1 MLKVKYYDNLVLNKC
16 TLRYSD
22 RNSEKNA
29 KATLVMQYFYE
40 KNKAVSFQL
49 QIDTSGH
56 LSIRTREDWIPEEV
70 LSWLF
75 DKINFEAIRLEVI
88 NTILF
93 SQQVKY
99 SDLID
104 IVKSVIRRM
113 YDFNCQEYCSNYNQV
128 IDEFLNLYKDQYLF
142 KAVEPVYYSDFVSSI
157 VNNTEMPKEEQIEHI
172 AVTFANNTV
181 AHKVNLLG
189 RALYKY
195 VHNSQDNAKE

>member
-1 MLKVKYYDNLVLNKC
+1 MLKVKYHDNLILNKC

-29 KATLVMQYFYE
+29 KATMQMQYFYE
-40 KNKAVSFQL
+40 KNKAVSFHL
-49 QIDTSGH
+49 QIDVNGH
-56 LSIRTREDWIPEEV
+56 LCIRTREDWIPEEV

-142 KAVEPVYYSDFVSSI
+142 KAVEPVYYSDFVRSI
-157 VNNTEMPKEEQIEHI
+157 VNNVEMPKEEQIDHI
-172 AVTFANNTV
+172 AVIFANNTV

-195 VHNSQDNAKE
+195 VHNSQDNVKG